1 MDMAKIVIPPR
12 RSAGRPKARTE
23 PDSVVRKILDTWG
36 LRAQIADACGIR
48 HQAISQWKR
57 VPPHWVHVVAKVLD
71 MTPEQIRPDIF
82 RK

>member
-1 MDMAKIVIPPR
+1 
-12 RSAGRPKARTE
+12 
-23 PDSVVRKILDTWG
+23 VRKILDTWG